1 MSRTKKLVKRKSL
14 QADKETFLY
23 VKKYAKKQNVTMI
36 DAISQI
42 CIEHAIDRTMIT
54 K

>member
-1 MSRTKKLVKRKSL
+1 MRTKKKVKRFPLK
-14 QADKETFLY
+14 ADKETFIY
-23 VKKYAKKQNVTMI
+23 IQKYAIKDNLTMI
-36 DAISQI
+36 NALQQI